1 MLLSFDGGEGLVSH
15 LGMTGKWIR
24 RRAGEAPPSH
34 VRATLELEDG
44 HAIDYRDP
52 RLFGRLV
59 RGTMDQLRA
68 LPALAALGPDPL
80 DGIDAPRL
88 HKVLHGTRR
97 SLKEALMDQRTLAGL
112 GNIQVS
118 EALHRAGLH
127 PARPANRVSLAEVEA
142 LASAIVA
149 ALRAA
154 LDAEDSPDPIT
165 YVEEG
170 GPNPFLVY
178 DRKGKPCMKCRTPI
192 QRIVQGGRST
202 FFCPT
207 CQPRGGRKRGDGG
220 PPRRRCGDPAS
231 DEVRGPDKQASPRPL
246 AQALPRTRFVAKLAN
261 VSIAN
266 ATQVVPDADEAEV
279 FAHREA
285 LRILQEGGFTP
296 MVGGA
301 YALRVHTGLWRDT
314 KDLDLFLRK
323 DRIVRRLPLRV
334 HRPPLDRQGI

>member
-1 MLLSFDGGEGLVSH
+1 MPELPEVEIASRQLRGWAQGRRIERATASRSRVIRGQAPARFAQLAGRRLEQIVRVGKWMLLSFDGGEGLVSH

-220 PPRRRCGDPAS
+220 QRVGQRTGAAGATAAAKMRRPGKR
-231 DEVRGPDKQASPRPL
+231 RGAGSR
-246 AQALPRTRFVAKLAN
+246 
-261 VSIAN
+261 
-266 ATQVVPDADEAEV
+266 
-279 FAHREA
+279 
-285 LRILQEGGFTP
+285 
-296 MVGGA
+296 
-301 YALRVHTGLWRDT
+301 
-314 KDLDLFLRK
+314 
-323 DRIVRRLPLRV
+323 
-334 HRPPLDRQGI
+334 